1 MMYTGNWH
9 KIIGGKEKGI
19 LGKNGNEE
27 LMKKFVNLPF

>member
-1 MMYTGNWH
+1 MYIGNWY

-27 LMKKFVNLPF
+27 LMKKFVNFFF